1 MKKKNLKDRVYEA
14 IMEDIYSG
22 VYKPGDIINEK
33 NLVEKYACSKSP
45 VREALIALCENQV
58 LRNIPR
64 YGYEVTKLT
73 KEDIREML
81 EFRYYL
87 EGGILYARMGKITPQ
102 QIRELEQ
109 LNQECLRDD
118 LSPREHWMA
127 NLAFHVA
134 LIHAC
139 GNEYIDQQIQTLH
152 AAAYPGLRPVPVGRG
167 QAESASFQRLPPS
180 QTDSGRSVE
189 KGQFPYRRPVK
200 AGSGRFHPAGLNLR
214 KEERRGEIIL
224 HSALNSPA

>member
-1 MKKKNLKDRVYEA
+1 MDKKSIIKGTSEFLALKAGGGMKKKNLKDRVYEA

-139 GNEYIDQQIQTLH
+139 GNEYIDQQVKHCMQRLTR
-152 AAAYPGLRPVPVGRG
+152 AYAQFRWGVGR
-167 QAESASFQRLPPS
+167 QNLHLSNDCRHHKQILAA
-180 QTDSGRSVE
+180 
-189 KGQFPYRRPVK
+189 
-200 AGSGRFHPAGLNLR
+200 LR
-214 KEERRGEIIL
+214 KKD
-224 HSALNSPA
+224 NSHIVDLLKQDLEDFTLLD